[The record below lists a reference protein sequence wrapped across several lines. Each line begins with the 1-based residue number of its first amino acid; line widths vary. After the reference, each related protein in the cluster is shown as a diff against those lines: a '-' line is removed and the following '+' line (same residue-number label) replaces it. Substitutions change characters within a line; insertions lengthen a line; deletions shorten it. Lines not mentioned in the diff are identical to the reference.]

1 MQMVIVPNIFFEVVT
16 ESCEGQTFSEFFTLP
31 NIIDSR
37 EAAINKFL
45 ESVLEEPKA
54 DETFVTLYLRY
65 LKTGE
70 RLELL
75 NSETYEHPGETLKAL
90 ERELFLFQKCNIAT
104 NVAIFNH
111 DQPNKITILFPRF
124 RNAHMLVNLSTSVL
138 LASNYWVFLKKKKER
153 FMIE

>member
-1 MQMVIVPNIFFEVVT
+1 MQLILVPNIFYEVVT
-16 ESCEGQTFSEFFTLP
+16 ESCEGQIFSEFFTLP
-31 NIIDSR
+31 NLIESR

-45 ESVLEEPKA
+45 ELVLEEPKA

-75 NSETYEHPGETLKAL
+75 NTATYEHPGETLKAL
-90 ERELFLFQKCNIAT
+90 ERELFLFQKENLAT

-111 DQPNKITILFPRF
+111 EKFNHIIILFPRF
-124 RNAHMLVNLSTSVL
+124 KNSYLLVNPSTSVL
-138 LASNYWVFLKKKKER
+138 IASMYWVFLKKKKER
-153 FMIE
+153 FLVE